1 MKQQLLASAFCLLIN
16 LPVSA
21 LHADEPIAEV
31 EDKLLMSSSG
41 MVIGGLAAGPFG
53 VVLGAAAGDFI
64 SERLA
69 LADQAEQNAQALSKA
84 EQELQSLRT
93 LLNPNETI
101 TVPEDAEY
109 LQLPATDKLAVDI
122 HFFTGKNDIPQQEID
137 KIGYLIN
144 TLNANPQLDIQLE
157 GFADIRGKNDSNY
170 QLSLSRVNAIHQML
184 LESGIDDQRINSI
197 AHGNKLAQ
205 NSSISDQQ
213 ALDRKVRVTFFVSDE
228 WLNQ

>member
-16 LPVSA
+16 FPFST
-21 LHADEPIAEV
+21 LHADEPVAEV
-31 EDKLLMSSSG
+31 EDKLLMSGSG

-69 LADQAEQNAQALSKA
+69 LADQAEQNALALSSA
-84 EQELQSLRT
+84 EQEIQSLRT
-93 LLNPNETI
+93 QLNQNETVS
-101 TVPEDAEY
+101 VPEDAEY
-109 LQLPATDKLAVDI
+109 LQLSATDKLAVDI

-137 KIGYLIN
+137 KISYLIS
-144 TLNANPQLDIQLE
+144 TLNTNPQLDIQLE

-170 QLSLSRVNAIHQML
+170 QLSLARVNAIHQML

-197 AHGNKLAQ
+197 AHGDKKAQ
-205 NSSISDQQ
+205 NSKVSDQQ
-213 ALDRKVRVTFFVSDE
+213 ALDRKVRVTFFVSDN
-228 WLNQ
+228 WLNE